1 MGNLISEETLHKLEA
16 DTSFQQLSQKMQTLN
31 IFEVLGIT
39 MPRSATVI
47 SWHGFLI
54 PTAITEWE
62 ISFCGSLSQS

>member
-31 IFEVLGIT
+31 ILRSWVLQ